1 MTENERLIIEERL
14 VALEDEN
21 KRLTAENK
29 GLSRGLQTAQETIE
43 RLNGYCQSR
52 DQVYDTLV
60 IKNTRQKN
68 FFNLLLKNIQN
79 VILILDHNLC
89 LLYCSEAFLKLAGI
103 SNIGFVSN
111 RTFDD
116 FFPEYASEEDTSF
129 ILDMLMLALVE
140 KNPNIS
146 DRTMA
151 IGKGGAA
158 RDYRLSI
165 APMLNV
171 QGIIEGSII
180 LFYDVTE
187 IMEAKNQAERANQA
201 KSIFLAHTSHEIRTP
216 MNTIIGMSELAL
228 RTDSL
233 PKTQQ
238 YLDSI
243 KMAGQN
249 LLTIINDIL
258 DISKIEAGTLEINV
272 APYFL
277 SSLLSDVS
285 TMIQIRVMEKPIV
298 FIVDVD
304 VGIPNLLN
312 GDEVRMRQVL
322 INVLTNAVKYT
333 RNGFIKLK
341 VTGHI
346 SSVDE
351 KMIVL
356 GFEVADSG
364 IGIKEEDM
372 AILFRSFTRLDVKRN
387 QGVEGTGLGLAITE
401 SICHAM
407 GGEISVS
414 SKYGEGSIF
423 SVNIPQGIIEKE
435 PLAQVKDPSE
445 KPVLCHEKQPLYAES
460 VINTLRNLEVPAVL
474 RNNAEEFLKELS
486 SGNYPFAF
494 VDSEIAEKADAMIK
508 EKSLNTTLVV
518 FVNTD
523 KAQSFRDLPALSR
536 PIYGIPVANVLNYQ
550 TETESHKRQSGH
562 YIAPSAR
569 ILVVD
574 DIDTNL
580 VVTAG
585 LLAAYQSQIDTC
597 TNGAD
602 AIRMVQHNHYDIVFM
617 DHMMPEMDGVEATR
631 IIRAW
636 EKENQEKGG
645 IQQQIPI
652 IALTANALIGMK
664 EMFFSNGFSDYLS
677 KPIEILK
684 LDEMLTTWIPGEKLK
699 QKSEPDEVKT
709 EQGLF
714 SKGVFIEGINIQEGN
729 ARYQEKIY
737 LEVLRSYCV
746 HTPVLLEKLRCCKNE
761 NLNDE
766 TLNEYTITVH
776 GLKGASAGICADEA
790 AKMAEDLEQA
800 GRKRDRRYI
809 QTNTDQFI
817 KIVEQMLEKLKKF
830 MASVTE
836 QQSGKPLSPK
846 PDTAI
851 LRDIMEACKHYK
863 VNKMEEMLDKLEMY
877 QYESGGDLVV
887 WLREQMD
894 NLEYDV
900 IQKRLTTELTE

>member
-1 MTENERLIIEERL
+1 MTDNERLLVEDRL
-14 VALEDEN
+14 LALEDEN
-21 KRLTAENK
+21 KHLIAENK
-29 GLSRGLQTAQETIE
+29 GLSRGLQTAQATIE

-52 DQVYDTLV
+52 DQLYDNLL
-60 IKNTRQKN
+60 IKNTRQKD

-89 LLYCSEAFLKLAGI
+89 LLYCSEAFLKLARI

-140 KNPNIS
+140 KNPNIT
-146 DRTMA
+146 DRTMV
-151 IGKGGAA
+151 IGKVGAP
-158 RDYRLSI
+158 RDYRLNI
-165 APMLNV
+165 APMLNA

-201 KSIFLAHTSHEIRTP
+201 KSLFLAHTSHEIRTP

-233 PKTQQ
+233 PKTHE

-258 DISKIEAGTLEINV
+258 DISKIEAGTLEINA

-277 SSLLSDVS
+277 SSLLSDVI
-285 TMIQIRVMEKPIV
+285 TMIQVRVMEKPII

-304 VGIPNLLN
+304 VGLPNMLN
-312 GDEVRMRQVL
+312 GDEVRLRQIL
-322 INVLTNAVKYT
+322 INMLSNAVKYT
-333 RNGFIKLK
+333 RNGYIKMK
-341 VTGHI
+341 VAGQVV
-346 SSVDE
+346 SPDE
-351 KMIVL
+351 DTIIL
-356 GFEVADSG
+356 DFEVTDSG
-364 IGIKEEDM
+364 IGIKEDDM
-372 AILFRSFTRLDVKRN
+372 AILFRSFTRLDAKRN
-387 QGVEGTGLGLAITE
+387 QGVEGTGLGLAITQ

-407 GGEISVS
+407 GGEISVT
-414 SKYGEGSIF
+414 SKYGEGSVF
-423 SVNIPQGIIEKE
+423 SVNIPQGILEKE
-435 PLAQVKDPSE
+435 PLARVQDPSE
-445 KPVLCHEKQPLYAES
+445 KTVLCHEKQPLYAES
-460 VINTLRNLEVPAVL
+460 IVNTLRNLEVATVM

-494 VDSEIAEKADAMIK
+494 VDSELVEKADAMIK
-508 EKSLNTTLVV
+508 EKSLKTTLVV

-523 KAQSFRDLPALSR
+523 RATPFRKLPTISR
-536 PIYGIPVANVLNYQ
+536 PVYGIPLANALNYQ
-550 TETESHKRQSGH
+550 TDTVPHKRQSGH
-562 YIAPSAR
+562 YTAPDAR

-585 LLAAYQSQIDTC
+585 LLAAYQSHIDTC
-597 TNGAD
+597 TNGEA
-602 AIRMVQHNHYDIVFM
+602 AIRMVKSNRYDIVFM
-617 DHMMPEMDGVEATR
+617 DHMMPEMDGVETTR

-636 EKENQEKGG
+636 EKEKQEKGA
-645 IQQQIPI
+645 IQQPVPI

-677 KPIEILK
+677 KPIEIPK
-684 LDEMLTTWIPGEKLK
+684 LDEMMLTWISGEKLM
-699 QKSEPDEVKT
+699 QKTEPDEIKT

-714 SKGVFIEGINIQEGN
+714 SKDVFIEGIDIQAGN
-729 ARYQEKIY
+729 ERYQEKMY
-737 LEVLRSYCV
+737 MEVLRSYCV
-746 HTPVLLEKLRCCKNE
+746 HTPILLEKLRRIKNE
-761 NLNDE
+761 ELSE
-766 TLNEYTITVH
+766 EAISEYTVAVH
-776 GLKGASAGICADEA
+776 GLKGSSFGICAAEA

-800 GRKRDRRYI
+800 GRKKDKRYI
-809 QTNTDQFI
+809 QTHTDPFI
-817 KIVEQMLEKLKKF
+817 KIVEQMLDKLKKF
-830 MASVTE
+830 IDSVAA
-836 QQSGKPLSPK
+836 QQGGKPLSPK
-846 PDTAI
+846 PDAAVLQDI
-851 LRDIMEACKHYK
+851 LEACKHYK
-863 VNKMEEMLDKLEMY
+863 VNTMEEKLGKLEMY
-877 QYESGGDLVV
+877 QYESGGDLVA

-894 NLEYDV
+894 NLEYET
-900 IQKRLTTELTE
+900 IQKRLTDELTE

>member
-1 MTENERLIIEERL
+1 MTDNERLLVEDRL
-14 VALEDEN
+14 VTLEDEN
-21 KRLTAENK
+21 KRLIAENK

-52 DQVYDTLV
+52 DQLYDNLV
-60 IKNTRQKN
+60 VKNTRQKN

-89 LLYCSEAFLKLAGI
+89 LLYCSDAFLKLAGI
-103 SNIGFVSN
+103 SNIGLISN

-116 FFPEYASEEDTSF
+116 FFPEYVSEDDTNF

-151 IGKGGAA
+151 IGKVGAP
-158 RDYRLSI
+158 RDYRLNI
-165 APMLNV
+165 APMLNA

-228 RTDSL
+228 RTESL
-233 PKTQQ
+233 SKTQE

-258 DISKIEAGTLEINV
+258 DISKIEAGTLEINA

-277 SSLLSDVS
+277 SSLLGDVI

-304 VGIPNLLN
+304 VGIPNMLS

-322 INVLTNAVKYT
+322 INVLSNAVKYT

-341 VTGHI
+341 VTGQI
-346 SSVDE
+346 TSDDE
-351 KMIVL
+351 EAIIL
-356 GFEVADSG
+356 CFEVTDSG
-364 IGIKEEDM
+364 IGIKDEDM
-372 AILFRSFTRLDVKRN
+372 AVLFRSFTRLDVKRN

-407 GGEISVS
+407 GGEIGVT
-414 SKYGEGSIF
+414 SKYGEGSVF
-423 SVNIPQGIIEKE
+423 TVNIPQGIIERE
-435 PLAQVKDPSE
+435 PLALVKDPAE
-445 KPVLCHEKQPLYAES
+445 KTVLCHEKQPLYAES
-460 VINTLRNLEVPAVL
+460 IINTLKNMGVPAVL
-474 RNNAEEFLKELS
+474 RNSTEEFLKELS

-494 VDSEIAEKADAMIK
+494 VNFDLAEKADALIK
-508 EKSLNTTLVV
+508 EKSLNTKLVV

-523 KAQSFRDLPALSR
+523 RVASFRNLPAISR
-536 PIYGIPVANVLNYQ
+536 PIYGIPVANVLNNKA
-550 TETESHKRQSGH
+550 ETVSHKRQSGH
-562 YIAPSAR
+562 YIAPDAR

-585 LLAAYQSQIDTC
+585 LLAAYQSKIDTC

-602 AIRMVQHNHYDIVFM
+602 AIRMVQNNYYDIVFM

-631 IIRAW
+631 IIRTW
-636 EKENQEKGG
+636 EKGQQEKGAT
-645 IQQQIPI
+645 QRQIPI
-652 IALTANALIGMK
+652 IALTANALVGMK

-677 KPIEILK
+677 KPIEITK
-684 LDEMLTTWIPGEKLK
+684 LDDMMLTWIPGDKLK
-699 QKSEPDEVKT
+699 QKTESDEAKK

-714 SKGVFIEGINIQEGN
+714 SKGVFIEGINIQAGKD
-729 ARYQEKIY
+729 RYQEKVY
-737 LEVLRSYCV
+737 MEVLRSYCV
-746 HTPVLLEKLRCCKNE
+746 HTPILLEKLRRIKNE

-766 TLNEYTITVH
+766 NINEYTVTVH
-776 GLKGASAGICADEA
+776 GVKGASSGICADEA

-800 GRKRDRRYI
+800 GRNKDKRYI
-809 QTNTDQFI
+809 QTHTDPFI

-830 MASVTE
+830 MASVAE
-836 QQSGKPLSPK
+836 QAEGKPLFPK
-846 PDTAI
+846 PDKAV
-851 LRDIMEACKHYK
+851 LRDIAEACKHYK

-894 NLEYDV
+894 NLEYDA
-900 IQKRLTTELTE
+900 IQERLTAELTE

>member
-1 MTENERLIIEERL
+1 MTENERIILEDRI
-14 VALEDEN
+14 VTLEDEN
-21 KRLTAENK
+21 KRLAVDNK

-52 DQVYDTLV
+52 DQLYDTLLV
-60 IKNTRQKN
+60 KNTRQKN

-79 VILILDHNLC
+79 IILILDHNLC
-89 LLYCSEAFLKLAGI
+89 LLYCSDAFLKLAGI
-103 SNIGFVSN
+103 SNSGLVNN

-140 KNPNIS
+140 KNPNIT
-146 DRTMA
+146 DRIMTL
-151 IGKGGAA
+151 GKNGSP
-158 RDYRLSI
+158 RDYRLNI
-165 APMLNV
+165 APMLNA

-233 PKTQQ
+233 PKTHE

-258 DISKIEAGTLEINV
+258 DISKIEAGTLEINT

-304 VGIPNLLN
+304 AGIPNLLN

-333 RNGFIKLK
+333 RNGFIRLK
-341 VTGHI
+341 VTGQITAH
-346 SSVDE
+346 DE
-351 KMIVL
+351 ETIVL
-356 GFEVADSG
+356 GFEVSDSG

-407 GGEISVS
+407 GGEITVS

-423 SVNIPQGIIEKE
+423 SVNVPQGIIEKE
-435 PLAQVKDPSE
+435 PLARVKDPSE

-460 VINTLRNLEVPAVL
+460 IINTLRNLEVPTVL
-474 RNNAEEFLKELS
+474 RNNADEFLKELS

-494 VDSEIAEKADAMIK
+494 VDSDLAEKADTMIK

-523 KAQSFRDLPALSR
+523 RVTSFRNLPALSR
-536 PIYGIPVANVLNYQ
+536 PVYGVPLANVLNRQ
-550 TETESHKRQSGH
+550 TETVSHKRQSGH

-569 ILVVD
+569 VLVVD

-585 LLAAYQSQIDTC
+585 LLAAYQSHIDTC

-602 AIRMVQHNHYDIVFM
+602 AIRMVQHDHYDIVFM
-617 DHMMPEMDGVEATR
+617 DHMMPEMDGIEATR
-631 IIRAW
+631 IIREW
-636 EKENQEKGG
+636 EKEQQEKGAV
-645 IQQQIPI
+645 QQPIPI

-677 KPIEILK
+677 KPIEIPK
-684 LDEMLTTWIPGEKLK
+684 LDEMMTTWIPGEKLK
-699 QKSEPDEVKT
+699 QKTELNEVK
-709 EQGLF
+709 EDKGLF
-714 SKGVFIEGINIQEGN
+714 TKGVFIEGIDIQAGN
-729 ARYQEKIY
+729 ARYQEKMY
-737 LEVLRSYCV
+737 FEVLRSYCV
-746 HTPVLLEKLRCCKNE
+746 HTPILLEKLRHCKNE
-761 NLNDE
+761 NLSDE
-766 TLNEYTITVH
+766 TLNEYTVTVH
-776 GLKGASAGICADEA
+776 GIKGASAGICAEAA
-790 AKMAEDLEQA
+790 AKMADNLEQA
-800 GRKRDRRYI
+800 GRKKDKQYI
-809 QTNTDQFI
+809 QTHTDPFI
-817 KIVEQMLEKLKKF
+817 ETIEQMLEKLKKF
-830 MASVTE
+830 MASVAE
-836 QQSGKPLSPK
+836 PEGGKPLSPK
-846 PDTAI
+846 PDAAV
-851 LRDIMEACKHYK
+851 LREIAEACKHYK

-877 QYESGGDLVV
+877 QYESGGDLVA
-887 WLREQMD
+887 WLRGQMD
-894 NLEYDV
+894 NLEYDA
-900 IQKRLTTELTE
+900 IQKRLADELTE

>member
-1 MTENERLIIEERL
+1 MTENERLLVEDRL
-14 VALEDEN
+14 LVLEDEN
-21 KRLTAENK
+21 KRLAAENK

-43 RLNGYCQSR
+43 RLNEYCQSR
-52 DQVYDTLV
+52 DQLYDNLL

-68 FFNLLLKNIQN
+68 FLNLLLKNIQN

-89 LLYCSEAFLKLAGI
+89 LLYCSEAFLRLAGI
-103 SNIGFVSN
+103 SNIGLVSN

-116 FFPEYASEEDTSF
+116 FFPDYVDEEDTSF
-129 ILDMLMLALVE
+129 ILDMLMLSLVE
-140 KNPNIS
+140 KNPNIT

-151 IGKGGAA
+151 IGKGGAR
-158 RDYRLSI
+158 RDYRLNI
-165 APMLNV
+165 APMLNA

-233 PKTQQ
+233 PKTQE

-258 DISKIEAGTLEINV
+258 DISKIEAGTLEINM

-285 TMIQIRVMEKPIV
+285 TMIQIRVMEKPIT
-298 FIVDVD
+298 FIVNVD
-304 VGIPNLLN
+304 AGIPNLLN
-312 GDEVRMRQVL
+312 GDEVRLRQVL
-322 INVLTNAVKYT
+322 INILSNAVKYT

-341 VTGHI
+341 VTGQI
-346 SSVDE
+346 ASADE
-351 KMIVL
+351 KTIVL
-356 GFEVADSG
+356 NFEVADSG

-407 GGEISVS
+407 GGEINVT

-423 SVNIPQGIIEKE
+423 SVNVPQGIIEKE
-435 PLAQVKDPSE
+435 PLARVNDPSQ

-460 VINTLRNLEVPAVL
+460 IISTLKNLEVLAVL
-474 RNNAEEFLKELS
+474 RNKTEEFLKELS
-486 SGNYPFAF
+486 SGKYPFAF
-494 VDSEIAEKADAMIK
+494 VDSELVEKADAMIK

-518 FVNTD
+518 FVNNDRMT
-523 KAQSFRDLPALSR
+523 SFRNLPTISR
-536 PIYGIPVANVLNYQ
+536 PVYGVQVANVLNYQ
-550 TETESHKRQSGH
+550 TETVLHKRQGGH
-562 YIAPSAR
+562 FIAPSAR

-585 LLAAYQSQIDTC
+585 LLAVYQSHIDTC

-602 AIRMVQHNHYDIVFM
+602 AIQMVQNNHYDIVFM

-636 EKENQEKGG
+636 EKEQQEKGVL
-645 IQQQIPI
+645 QQQVPI
-652 IALTANALIGMK
+652 IALTANALVGMK

-677 KPIEILK
+677 KPVEIPK
-684 LDEMLTTWIPGEKLK
+684 LDEMILTWISGEKLK
-699 QKSEPDEVKT
+699 QKTEPDEAKT

-714 SKGVFIEGINIQEGN
+714 SQGVFIEGIDIQAGN
-729 ARYQEKIY
+729 ARYQEKMY
-737 LEVLRSYCV
+737 LEVLRSYCI
-746 HTPVLLEKLRCCKNE
+746 HTPVLLEKLSRIKND
-761 NLNDE
+761 NLTDE
-766 TLNEYTITVH
+766 SISEYTVAVH
-776 GLKGASAGICADEA
+776 GIKGASAGICADKA

-800 GRKRDRRYI
+800 GRKKDKHYL
-809 QTNTDQFI
+809 QTHTDPFI
-817 KIVEQMLEKLKKF
+817 MIVEQMLERLKKF
-830 MASVTE
+830 MASVAE
-836 QQSGKPLSPK
+836 QEGGKPLSPK
-846 PDTAI
+846 PDPAV
-851 LRDIMEACKHYK
+851 LREIMEACKHYK
-863 VNKMEEMLDKLEMY
+863 VNKMEEMLEKLEMY

-894 NLEYDV
+894 NLEYDA
-900 IQKRLTTELTE
+900 IQKRLTDELTE

>member
-1 MTENERLIIEERL
+1 MTENERLIIEEKI

-21 KRLTAENK
+21 KHLTAENK
-29 GLSRGLQTAQETIE
+29 GLTRGLQTAQETIE

-52 DQVYDTLV
+52 DQLYDNLL

-79 VILILDHNLC
+79 IILILDQNLC

-103 SNIGFVSN
+103 SNIGLVSN

-116 FFPEYASEEDTSF
+116 FFPDYANEEDTSF

-140 KNPNIS
+140 KNPNIT
-146 DRTMA
+146 DRTMS
-151 IGKGGAA
+151 IGKVGAP
-158 RDYRLSI
+158 RDYRLNI
-165 APMLNV
+165 APMLNT

-201 KSIFLAHTSHEIRTP
+201 KSLFLAHTSHEIRTP

-233 PKTQQ
+233 TKTQE
-238 YLDSI
+238 YLNSI

-277 SSLLSDVS
+277 SSLLGDVI

-333 RNGFIKLK
+333 RSGFIKLK
-341 VTGHI
+341 VTGQI
-346 SSVDE
+346 TSDDE
-351 KMIVL
+351 EAIIL
-356 GFEVADSG
+356 CFEVVDSG

-372 AILFRSFTRLDVKRN
+372 AVLFRSFTRLDVKRN

-407 GGEISVS
+407 GGEIAVT
-414 SKYGEGSIF
+414 SKYGDGSVF
-423 SVNIPQGIIEKE
+423 SVTIPQGIVERE

-445 KPVLCHEKQPLYAES
+445 KTVLCHDKQPLYAES
-460 VINTLRNLEVPAVL
+460 IINTLRNLEVPAVL
-474 RNNAEEFLKELS
+474 RNNEEEFLKELS

-494 VDSEIAEKADAMIK
+494 VNFELAEKADALIK
-508 EKSLNTTLVV
+508 EESLKTKLVV

-523 KAQSFRDLPALSR
+523 RVESFRNLPALSR

-550 TETESHKRQSGH
+550 TETTTRKRQSGH
-562 YIAPSAR
+562 YIAPDAR

-585 LLAAYQSQIDTC
+585 LLAAYQSHIDTC

-602 AIRMVQHNHYDIVFM
+602 AIQMVQNNYYDIVFM
-617 DHMMPEMDGVEATR
+617 DHMMPEMDGVEATG

-636 EKENQEKGG
+636 EGKQPGV
-645 IQQQIPI
+645 QRQIPI

-677 KPIEILK
+677 KPVEISK
-684 LDEMLTTWIPGEKLK
+684 LDEMMLTWIPGEKLM
-699 QKSEPDEVKT
+699 QKPESDEEKT
-709 EQGLF
+709 EGGTL
-714 SKGVFIEGINIQEGN
+714 SKDVFIEGIDIQAGN
-729 ARYQEKIY
+729 ARYQKKIY

-746 HTPVLLEKLRCCKNE
+746 HTPVLLEKLRHITSE
-761 NLNDE
+761 NLSE
-766 TLNEYTITVH
+766 ESINEYTVAVH
-776 GLKGASAGICADEA
+776 GLKGSSSGICADEA

-800 GRKRDRRYI
+800 GRKKDKHYI
-809 QTNTDQFI
+809 QTHTDPFI
-817 KIVEQMLEKLKKF
+817 KIVEQMLEKLKEF
-830 MASVTE
+830 MATVTE
-836 QQSGKPLSPK
+836 QEKGKPLSPK
-846 PDTAI
+846 PDEAI
-851 LRDIMEACKHYK
+851 LRDIMEACKHFK

-877 QYESGGDLVV
+877 QYKSGGDLIV

-894 NLEYDV
+894 NLEYEA
-900 IQKRLTTELTE
+900 IHQRLTDELTE